1 MRLVLAF
8 VFAVIVLLPGGNAS
22 AQDRSRYEPTAP
34 EVVQKALEN
43 FSVDRGSVRTLRVLA
58 RTRALLPRITGSYDQ
73 FDSITDFN
81 AEQTGEPESFLRNE
95 DAILDQERLGVGI
108 EWDLRDLIFNNN
120 EVQIYGL
127 VSLQRDIILEV
138 SRTYFLRRQLLIQKE
153 SNPPKDPRAADILDV
168 RILEFTSL
176 LDVFTD
182 GWFSNESQR
191 RRGSVRP
198 ATPLP
203 PRPRAEPSEV
213 APARPENSAPAVPT
227 PAPKSQP
234 DPEAPDTGDE

>member
-1 MRLVLAF
+1 
-8 VFAVIVLLPGGNAS
+8 
-22 AQDRSRYEPTAP
+22 P
-34 EVVQKALEN
+34 ETVQKALEN

-73 FDSITDFN
+73 FDSTTDFN
-81 AEQTGEPESFLRNE
+81 SEQTGEPESFLRDE
-95 DAILDQERLGVGI
+95 DTILDQERLGVGI

-138 SRTYFLRRQLLIQKE
+138 SRTYFLRRQLLIQKQ
-153 SNPPKDPRAADILDV
+153 SNPPKDQRAADILDV

-182 GWFSNESQR
+182 GWFSREAAR
-191 RRGSVRP
+191 RRGSVS
-198 ATPLP
+198 TPPP
-203 PRPRAEPSEV
+203 PRPRQE
-213 APARPENSAPAVPT
+213 ARPANVTPPPR
-227 PAPKSQP
+227 PAPRP
-234 DPEAPDTGDE
+234 VPEVRPSPVTPVETPPSSGDD